1 MRFFKTTIL
10 ILSAA
15 VLASMFS
22 CGDTGK
28 DVVTG
33 SGDVSENTIE
43 PRETGEYTSPGVS
56 FGGETVYVATH
67 QWETP
72 WLLARYDHVSEYEE
86 NGDVINDALVKRT
99 RQIEDEFDV
108 KLKAFVIKERYNPVE
123 FTTAVASGDDEFAFG
138 MVMSCAFPTLLGTE
152 GMLTDLNSVDSID
165 LSHSWWNQNAVSEM
179 NLFGMQYAAL
189 GDVNLYAKGSPIVT
203 YFNKQI
209 IEDYGL
215 DNPYELVDNGKWTL
229 DRMIGMAEAAAS
241 DINGDGKVDTDDR
254 FGFMGENDSQ
264 VYLLTGCGVRF
275 STHDDKDI
283 NITIMSE
290 KTVDAIGNIVG
301 LINDNRV
308 SMMNYTYEKDYNNV
322 FFELFIPQLGAN
334 RALFFSNQLL
344 ASLNMRSLEVD
355 FGVLPMPKYDENQES
370 YSSFSNTWFTDY
382 VVIPPTNTDTVRTGA
397 LIEAM
402 NYYSQQYVV
411 PAFIDNVVKNKSVR
425 DEESAKII
433 SDIID
438 NMQYDIALMFNW
450 GDIQQT
456 VTGMRGKQGQSYA
469 SVYESARSGIEA
481 DVEKTVE
488 ALKK

>member
-1 MRFFKTTIL
+1 M
-10 ILSAA
+10 
-15 VLASMFS
+15 
-22 CGDTGK
+22 
-28 DVVTG
+28 
-33 SGDVSENTIE
+33 
-43 PRETGEYTSPGVS
+43 
-56 FGGETVYVATH
+56 
-67 QWETP
+67 
-72 WLLARYDHVSEYEE
+72 
-86 NGDVINDALVKRT
+86 
-99 RQIEDEFDV
+99 
-108 KLKAFVIKERYNPVE
+108 
-123 FTTAVASGDDEFAFG
+123 
-138 MVMSCAFPTLLGTE
+138 
-152 GMLTDLNSVDSID
+152 
-165 LSHSWWNQNAVSEM
+165 
-179 NLFGMQYAAL
+179 
-189 GDVNLYAKGSPIVT
+189 NLYAKGSPIVT

-254 FGFMGENDSQ
+254 FGFIGEDDSQ

-290 KTVDAIGNIVG
+290 KTVDAIGKIVG

-308 SMMNYTYEKDYNNV
+308 SMMNFTYGKDYNNP

-370 YSSFSNTWFTDY
+370 YSSFSNTFFTDY

-402 NYYSQQYVV
+402 NYYSQQYVA

-450 GDIQQT
+450 GDIKQT